1 MLVCEKINQRKI
13 QMEKTC
19 EECGAVVKTLSWARH
34 LLTKKH
40 KKGKKVQEP
49 DIKPFS
55 CRTGKF
61 IVHF

>member
-1 MLVCEKINQRKI
+1 
-13 QMEKTC
+13 MEKTC

-61 IVHF
+61 TVTF